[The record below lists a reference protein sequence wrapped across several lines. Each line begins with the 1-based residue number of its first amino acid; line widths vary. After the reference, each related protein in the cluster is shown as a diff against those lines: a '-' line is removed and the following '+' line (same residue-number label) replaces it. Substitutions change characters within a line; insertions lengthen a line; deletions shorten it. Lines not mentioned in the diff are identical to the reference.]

1 MTIAISIGL
10 IIIVGA
16 LVFGAA
22 IQSYN
27 LYKNAK

>member
-1 MTIAISIGL
+1 MTIALSIGL
-10 IIIVGA
+10 IIIVGS

-27 LYKNAK
+27 LYKNEK